1 MSGKS
6 HDYRVHV
13 EWTGN
18 QGTGTSGYKDY
29 SRAHE
34 ISVPGAD
41 RPPIPGSSDP
51 AFRGDP
57 KRYNPEDLLVVALSS
72 CHMLSYLHLAAVGGV
87 VVTNYVDDAGGIMTQ
102 DAKGSGAFTRVTLR
116 PKVTITASSDPAK
129 ARQLHHAAHDVCFI
143 ANSVNFPVDCE
154 PEIVVAPA

>member
-1 MSGKS
+1 MAGKQHTYS
-6 HDYRVHV
+6 VSV
-13 EWTGN
+13 TWNGN
-18 QGTGTSGYKDY
+18 TGTGTSRYNSYTRDY
-29 SRAHE
+29 TVAS
-34 ISVPGAD
+34 PGKPDIA
-41 RPPIPGSSDP
+41 GSSDP

>member
-1 MSGKS
+1 MAGKQHTYS
-6 HDYRVHV
+6 VSV
-13 EWTGN
+13 TWTGN
-18 QGTGTSGYKDY
+18 TGSGTSRYNSY
-29 SRAHE
+29 SRDYTVA
-34 ISVPGAD
+34 SPGKPDIA
-41 RPPIPGSSDP
+41 GSSDP

-87 VVTNYVDDAGGIMTQ
+87 VVTNYVDDAGGVMTQ

-116 PKVTITASSDPAK
+116 PKVTITANSDPAK
-129 ARQLHHAAHDVCFI
+129 ARDFHHAAHEVCFI

-154 PEIVVAPA
+154 PEIVVAPAA

>member
-1 MSGKS
+1 MAGKQHTYS
-6 HDYRVHV
+6 VSV
-13 EWTGN
+13 TWTGN
-18 QGTGTSGYKDY
+18 TGSGTSRYNSY
-29 SRAHE
+29 SRDYTVA
-34 ISVPGAD
+34 SPGKPDIA
-41 RPPIPGSSDP
+41 GSSDP

-87 VVTNYVDDAGGIMTQ
+87 VVTNYVDDAGGVMTQ

-129 ARQLHHAAHDVCFI
+129 ARELHHAAHDVCFI

-154 PEIVVAPA
+154 PEIIVAPA

>member
-1 MSGKS
+1 MAGKQHIYS
-6 HDYRVHV
+6 CSVA
-13 EWTGN
+13 WTGN
-18 QGTGTSGYKDY
+18 TGSGTSRYNSY
-29 SRAHE
+29 SRDYTVTSSGKPE
-34 ISVPGAD
+34 IA
-41 RPPIPGSSDP
+41 GSSDP

-87 VVTNYVDDAGGIMTQ
+87 IVTAYVDDAGGVMTQ

-116 PKVTITASSDPAK
+116 PRVTIAAGSDPAK
-129 ARQLHHAAHDVCFI
+129 ARELHHAAHEVCFI

-154 PEIVVAPA
+154 PEIVVAPAA

>member
-1 MSGKS
+1 MAGKQHTYS
-6 HDYRVHV
+6 VSV
-13 EWTGN
+13 TWTGN
-18 QGTGTSGYKDY
+18 TGSGTSRYNSY
-29 SRAHE
+29 SRDYTVA
-34 ISVPGAD
+34 SPGKPDIA
-41 RPPIPGSSDP
+41 GSSDP

-87 VVTNYVDDAGGIMTQ
+87 VVTNYVDDAGGVMTQ

-129 ARQLHHAAHDVCFI
+129 ARELHHAAHDVCFI

-154 PEIVVAPA
+154 PEIVVAPAA

>member
-1 MSGKS
+1 MAGKQHTYS
-6 HDYRVHV
+6 VSV
-13 EWTGN
+13 TWTGN
-18 QGTGTSGYKDY
+18 TGSGTSRYNSY
-29 SRAHE
+29 SRDYTVT
-34 ISVPGAD
+34 SPGKPDIA
-41 RPPIPGSSDP
+41 GSSDP

-87 VVTNYVDDAGGIMTQ
+87 VVTNYVDDAGGVMTQ

-129 ARQLHHAAHDVCFI
+129 ARDLHHAAHEVCFI

-154 PEIVVAPA
+154 PEIVVAPAA

>member
-1 MSGKS
+1 MAGKQHIYS
-6 HDYRVHV
+6 CSVT
-13 EWTGN
+13 WTGN
-18 QGTGTSGYKDY
+18 TGSGTSRYNSY
-29 SRAHE
+29 SRDYIVASSGKPQ
-34 ISVPGAD
+34 IA
-41 RPPIPGSSDP
+41 GSSDP

-87 VVTNYVDDAGGIMTQ
+87 IVTAYVDEAGGVMTQ

-116 PKVTITASSDPAK
+116 PRVTIAAGGDSAK
-129 ARQLHHAAHDVCFI
+129 ARELHHAAHEVCFI

-154 PEIVVAPA
+154 PEIVVAAAA

>member
-1 MSGKS
+1 MAGKQHTYS
-6 HDYRVHV
+6 VSV
-13 EWTGN
+13 TWTGN
-18 QGTGTSGYKDY
+18 TGSGTSRYNSY
-29 SRAHE
+29 SRDYTVA
-34 ISVPGAD
+34 SPGKPDIA
-41 RPPIPGSSDP
+41 GSSDP

-87 VVTNYVDDAGGIMTQ
+87 VVTNYVDDAGGVMTQ

-129 ARQLHHAAHDVCFI
+129 ARDLHHAAHEVCFI

-154 PEIVVAPA
+154 PEIVVAPAA